1 MDGYQIINIYTLF
14 IYGKFGYIL
23 VSVHTYSDFVDE
35 IFIICF
41 IQL

>member
-1 MDGYQIINIYTLF
+1 MDEYQIINIYTLL

-23 VSVHTYSDFVDE
+23 VSVRKYFVDE

-41 IQL
+41 IHL

>member
-1 MDGYQIINIYTLF
+1 MDEYQIINIYTFL

-23 VSVHTYSDFVDE
+23 VSVHQYSDFVDE

-41 IQL
+41 IHL